1 MAAELEFS
9 VLHFGPFG
17 GLEQAISEI
26 TYIDLPLLEFNESN
40 DCHQYLCLERER
52 VDCL

>member
-26 TYIDLPLLEFNESN
+26 TYIDLPLLEFNECIVFYSLLHN
-40 DCHQYLCLERER
+40 
-52 VDCL
+52 